1 MANHER
7 TIFPEMTMKLI
18 ALMTM
23 VLALPALA
31 ADPTV
36 DDLLKKY
43 DGIMGPA
50 SFEADT
56 TMSATRE
63 DGSVRTYEMKFL
75 KKDNDKFRLW
85 FGNPS
90 SVKGQE
96 MLRNGESLWV
106 YLPNLKRATRIAS
119 RDNFQGG
126 DFNNADVLRVNYA
139 ADYTGTLAA
148 SSDVPDTW
156 LLELKAKNPD
166 TAYDAIKLYMRKS
179 DLQPVKGQ
187 YFGTS
192 GQMIRSAEFTDH
204 KEFDKG
210 YVRPAKVVM
219 KNELVKARK
228 SEMVMK
234 SLKLNVSAPAQRF
247 TQSDLGK

>member
-1 MANHER
+1 MR
-7 TIFPEMTMKLI
+7 MSG
-18 ALMTM
+18 
-23 VLALPALA
+23 LALLVLTAPALA
-31 ADPTV
+31 AEPTV
-36 DDLLKKY
+36 EDLLKKY
-43 DGIMGPA
+43 DAIMGPS
-50 SFEADT
+50 SFEAET

-63 DGSVRTYEMKFL
+63 DGSTRTYEMKFL
-75 KKDNDKFRLW
+75 KRDNDKFRLW
-85 FGNPS
+85 FAEPAA
-90 SVKGQE
+90 VKGQE
-96 MLRNGESLWV
+96 MLRNGESLWI

-148 SSDVPDTW
+148 SDVPETW
-156 LLELKAKNPD
+156 LLQLKAKNAD
-166 TAYDAIKLYMRKS
+166 TAYDSIKLYMRKS

-192 GQMIRSAEFTDH
+192 GQMIRSADFSDY

-210 YVRPAKVVM
+210 YTRPAKVVM
-219 KNELVKARK
+219 HNELVKARK

-234 SLKLNVSAPAQRF
+234 KLSLNIDAPAQRF
-247 TQSDLGK
+247 TQADLGK

>member
-1 MANHER
+1 MAKPLETTMR
-7 TIFPEMTMKLI
+7 LFALLTI
-18 ALMTM
+18 A
-23 VLALPALA
+23 LALPSLA
-31 ADPTV
+31 AEPTV
-36 DDLLKKY
+36 DELLKKY
-43 DGIMGPA
+43 DAIMGPA

-75 KKDNDKFRLW
+75 KKDADKFRLW
-85 FGNPS
+85 FSNPS

-96 MLRNGESLWV
+96 MLRNGESLWI

-139 ADYTGTLAA
+139 ADYTGTLAP
-148 SSDVPDTW
+148 SDVPETY
-156 LLELKAKNPD
+156 LLQLKAKNAD
-166 TAYDAIKLYMRKS
+166 TSYDSIKLYLRKS
-179 DLQPVKGQ
+179 DLQPLKGQ

-192 GQMIRSAEFTDH
+192 GQMIRSAEFSDH

-210 YVRPAKVVM
+210 YVRPGKVVM
-219 KNELVKARK
+219 RNELVKTRK

-234 SLKLNVSAPAQRF
+234 TVKLNVESPAQRF

>member
-1 MANHER
+1 
-7 TIFPEMTMKLI
+7 MKTS
-18 ALMTM
+18 A
-23 VLALPALA
+23 LALLLLAAPAFA

-36 DDLLKKY
+36 DELLKKY
-43 DGIMGPA
+43 DAIMGPA
-50 SFEADT
+50 SFEAVA

-63 DGSVRTYEMKFL
+63 DGTTRTYEMKFL
-75 KKDNDKFRLW
+75 KRDNDKFRLW
-85 FGNPS
+85 FAEPAA
-90 SVKGQE
+90 VKGQE

-139 ADYTGTLAA
+139 ADYTGTVAKT
-148 SSDVPDTW
+148 SDLPDTW
-156 LLELKAKNPD
+156 LLDLKAKNAD
-166 TAYDAIKLYMRKS
+166 TAYDSIKLYMRKS

-192 GQMIRSAEFTDH
+192 GQMIRSADFSDY

-210 YVRPAKVVM
+210 YQRPSKVVM
-219 KNELVKARK
+219 HNELVKARK

-234 SLKLNVSAPAQRF
+234 KMSLNIDVPAQRF
-247 TQSDLGK
+247 TQADLGK

>member
-1 MANHER
+1 MNA
-7 TIFPEMTMKLI
+7 TMKLT
-18 ALMTM
+18 ALT
-23 VLALPALA
+23 LALAMPAFA
-31 ADPTV
+31 ADPSV
-36 DDLLKKY
+36 DELLKKY

-75 KKDNDKFRLW
+75 KRDADKFRLW
-85 FGNPS
+85 FAAPS

-139 ADYTGTLAA
+139 ADYTGILAP
-148 SSDVPDTW
+148 SDVPETW
-156 LLELKAKNPD
+156 LLQLKAKNPD
-166 TAYDAIKLYMRKS
+166 TAYDSIKLYMRKS

-192 GQMIRSAEFTDH
+192 GQMIRSAEFSDH

-210 YVRPAKVVM
+210 YVRPARVVM
-219 KNELVKARK
+219 KNELVKSRK
-228 SEMVMK
+228 SEMLMK
-234 SLKLNVSAPAQRF
+234 SLKLNVDAPPQRF

>member
-1 MANHER
+1 MNA
-7 TIFPEMTMKLI
+7 TMKLT
-18 ALMTM
+18 ALT
-23 VLALPALA
+23 LALAMPAFA
-31 ADPTV
+31 ADPSV
-36 DDLLKKY
+36 DELLKKY

-75 KKDNDKFRLW
+75 KRDADKFRLW
-85 FGNPS
+85 FAAPS

-139 ADYTGTLAA
+139 ADYTGTLAP
-148 SSDVPDTW
+148 SDVPETW
-156 LLELKAKNPD
+156 LLQLKAKNPD
-166 TAYDAIKLYMRKS
+166 TAYDSIRLYMRKS

-192 GQMIRSAEFTDH
+192 GQMIRSAEFSDH

-210 YVRPAKVVM
+210 YVRPARVVM
-219 KNELVKARK
+219 KNELVKSRK
-228 SEMVMK
+228 SEMLMK
-234 SLKLNVSAPAQRF
+234 SLKLNVDAPPQRF